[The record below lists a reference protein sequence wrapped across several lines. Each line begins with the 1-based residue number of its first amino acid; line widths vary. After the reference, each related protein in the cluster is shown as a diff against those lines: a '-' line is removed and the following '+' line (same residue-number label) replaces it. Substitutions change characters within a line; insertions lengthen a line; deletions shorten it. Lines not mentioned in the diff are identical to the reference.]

1 VINGVMNAYLYLMG
15 STCIYR
21 VLIMS
26 SYGMGRALV
35 WALVWAVSGPGPWP
49 RPLVRLSW
57 AYCMVGRFHFAK
69 SLGAV

>member
-1 VINGVMNAYLYLMG
+1 MG

-26 SYGMGRALV
+26 DYGMGRALV
-35 WALVWAVSGPGPWP
+35 WALVWAISGPGPWP

-57 AYCMVGRFHFAK
+57 AHWMA
-69 SLGAV
+69 

>member
-1 VINGVMNAYLYLMG
+1 MINECVPLLMG

-26 SYGMGRALV
+26 GYGMGQT
-35 WALVWAVSGPGPWP
+35 LVWAVSGPGPWP

-57 AYCMVGRFHFAK
+57 AHWMAGGISFC
-69 SLGAV
+69 